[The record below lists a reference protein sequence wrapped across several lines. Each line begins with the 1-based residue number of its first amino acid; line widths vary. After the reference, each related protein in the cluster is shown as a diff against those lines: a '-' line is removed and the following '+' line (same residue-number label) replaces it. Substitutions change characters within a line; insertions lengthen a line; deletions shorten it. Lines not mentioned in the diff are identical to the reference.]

1 MREKINFYFFLTLLL
16 ISCSVGSYSSLEE
29 SELNSGIRYDS
40 LFLGVKFGM
49 TSSDFYS
56 HCWDLNKKKLVSQGP
71 SNNTVRYMIPTES
84 IGQNIE
90 MLFYPVFNKDR
101 VYEVNTTYSYTAWA
115 PWNEG
120 TSSEFLMDEVKSIL
134 ENWYSSDFLSIKNP
148 KNDDVLF
155 VTVNGN
161 RRITLTEISDR
172 EVRAR
177 FTDLSIEK
185 KLKK

>member
-1 MREKINFYFFLTLLL
+1 MEDLTKKQKLL
-16 ISCSVGSYSSLEE
+16 IH
-29 SELNSGIRYDS
+29 LN
-40 LFLGVKFGM
+40 
-49 TSSDFYS
+49 
-56 HCWDLNKKKLVSQGP
+56 
-71 SNNTVRYMIPTES
+71 
-84 IGQNIE
+84 
-90 MLFYPVFNKDR
+90 
-101 VYEVNTTYSYTAWA
+101 
-115 PWNEG
+115 
-120 TSSEFLMDEVKSIL
+120 EVKSIL

-177 FTDLSIEK
+177 FTDLSVEK

>member
-1 MREKINFYFFLTLLL
+1 MEDLTKKQKLL
-16 ISCSVGSYSSLEE
+16 IH
-29 SELNSGIRYDS
+29 LN
-40 LFLGVKFGM
+40 
-49 TSSDFYS
+49 
-56 HCWDLNKKKLVSQGP
+56 
-71 SNNTVRYMIPTES
+71 
-84 IGQNIE
+84 
-90 MLFYPVFNKDR
+90 
-101 VYEVNTTYSYTAWA
+101 
-115 PWNEG
+115 
-120 TSSEFLMDEVKSIL
+120 EVKSIL

>member
-1 MREKINFYFFLTLLL
+1 
-16 ISCSVGSYSSLEE
+16 
-29 SELNSGIRYDS
+29 
-40 LFLGVKFGM
+40 
-49 TSSDFYS
+49 
-56 HCWDLNKKKLVSQGP
+56 
-71 SNNTVRYMIPTES
+71 
-84 IGQNIE
+84 
-90 MLFYPVFNKDR
+90 
-101 VYEVNTTYSYTAWA
+101 
-115 PWNEG
+115 
-120 TSSEFLMDEVKSIL
+120 MDEVKSIL

-177 FTDLSIEK
+177 FTDLSVEK

>member
-1 MREKINFYFFLTLLL
+1 MRKKINFYLFLLL
-16 ISCSVGSYSSLEE
+16 LSTSCTVGSYSSLVE
-29 SELNSGIRYDS
+29 SELNSGEIYDS

-49 TSSDFYS
+49 TSSEFYS
-56 HCWDLNKKKLVSQGP
+56 HCWDLIKKKLVSQGP
-71 SNNTVRYMIPTES
+71 SNNSVKYMIPTES

-90 MLFYPVFNKDR
+90 MLFYPVFNKDT
-101 VYEVNTTYSYTAWA
+101 VYEVNSTYSYTAWA

-120 TSSEFLMDEVKSIL
+120 TGSDFLIDEVKSIL
-134 ENWYSSDFLSIKNP
+134 EGWYNSDFISIENP